1 MKLLRFS
8 SDYHLGVNR
17 VAHTTPQSRL
27 KLKEAVYQQAM
38 SVLKEG
44 NAINICLGD
53 LFDKFSNNEE
63 VIRQGAEVC
72 RQCAFVMSGNHD
84 MSNRETARG
93 SFELLHSLGGFNTV
107 TGTLI
112 THPMEDT
119 TVVFE
124 PHCLTQE
131 EFVSRLN
138 SRLHMKVTHRVDKT
152 KFLLLHCNYDSKFPQ
167 KDSTLVL
174 ERDMAEKLL
183 EVFDYILI
191 GHEHNSR
198 TDFDGRVICVGNTFP
213 TSFGDISNKYVWE
226 WDGSELR
233 NKLVWRH
240 QLRFKQITWEVLL
253 SNLSGLIDER
263 VIYELSEIQF
273 IRVTGT
279 APATKMPEISK
290 AINRLWELVPSALMI
305 GNFVQAEELLIEGIN
320 PTEGKVIDVV
330 GQISTE
336 LQGNVTERWWTK
348 YSEMAIVH

>member
-1 MKLLRFS
+1 MIRFS

-27 KLKEAVYQQAM
+27 MLRQTIYQQAI
-38 SVLKEG
+38 SVLEG
-44 NAINICLGD
+44 ENVTNIHLGD
-53 LFDKFSNNEE
+53 LFDKFNNNEE
-63 VIRQGAEVC
+63 VIRQGAEVA
-72 RQCAFVMSGNHD
+72 RKCAFVMAGNHD
-84 MSNRETARG
+84 MSNRETAKG

-107 TGTLI
+107 TGTLV
-112 THPMEDT
+112 TYPMENT

-131 EFVSRLN
+131 EFVVKLGRWVNDTENKLRESKR
-138 SRLHMKVTHRVDKT
+138 T

-198 TDFDGRVICVGNTFP
+198 TDFDGRVVCVGNIFP
-213 TSFGDISNKYVWE
+213 TSFGDISDKYVWE
-226 WDGSELR
+226 WDGAKLR
-233 NKLVWRH
+233 KVKVWSPTQHYRE
-240 QLRFKQITWEVLL
+240 IYWEMLL
-253 SNLSGLIDER
+253 ANGVSYDESIWVDGLE
-263 VIYELSEIQF
+263 EIQF
-273 IRVTGT
+273 IRITGT

-290 AINRLWELVPSALMI
+290 AINKLWELVPSALMI
-305 GNFVQAEELLIEGIN
+305 GNFVQAEELLIEAIN
-320 PTEGKVIDVV
+320 PTEGKAIDVV

-336 LQGNVTERWWTK
+336 LQGNVIERWWMK
-348 YSEMAIVH
+348 YSGMAGT